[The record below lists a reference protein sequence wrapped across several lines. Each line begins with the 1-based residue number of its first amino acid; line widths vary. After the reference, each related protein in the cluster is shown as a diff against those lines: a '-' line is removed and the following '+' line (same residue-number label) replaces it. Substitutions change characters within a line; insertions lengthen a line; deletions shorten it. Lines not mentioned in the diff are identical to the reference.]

1 MNRTT
6 LLAMPLS
13 LWILAT
19 FILPAHAEGDT
30 IKKIK
35 DQGKLP
41 VCMAES
47 IPMAVRNPTTGEWS
61 GYNIDMAKDL
71 AATLGVKLEI
81 VDLQIAT
88 IIPALMGGKC
98 DILMAPIFATAAR
111 AEVVA
116 FTEPYSS
123 TSEKLL
129 VRGDSKLTSLKQLDD
144 PQITV
149 TVPAGSGQEGDARKM
164 WPKATVKPIVSDY
177 SYSFLLEVAAGRAD
191 AGLAAEQ
198 EANLFIKQNPQANL
212 KILEP
217 QVVLNPITRSYGV
230 RPDDWHFVNFLN
242 VWLSTAKNKYTP

>member
-1 MNRTT
+1 MKRAAF
-6 LLAMPLS
+6 LLMPLS
-13 LWILAT
+13 LCVLA
-19 FILPAHAEGDT
+19 LSALSAHAQVDT

-35 DQGKLP
+35 DRGTLP

-61 GYNIDMAKDL
+61 GYNIEMAKDL

-88 IIPALMGGKC
+88 IIPALLGGKC

-111 AEVVA
+111 AQVVA
-116 FTEPYSS
+116 FTEPYST

-129 VRGDSKLTSLKQLDD
+129 VRADSKVTSMKQLDD
-144 PQITV
+144 PQFTI
-149 TVPAGSGQEGDARKM
+149 TVPAGSGQEADARKL

-177 SYSFLLEVAAGRAD
+177 SYSFLLEVASGRAD

-198 EANLFIKQNPQANL
+198 EANIFIKQNPQANL

-217 QVVLNPITRSYGV
+217 QAVLNPITRSYGV

-242 VWLSTAKNKYTP
+242 VWLSTAKSKYTP